1 MAVLS
6 LVTIFVA
13 FLLGYV
19 VTGLVGF
26 GGNVLILPLLS
37 FLGYRVHD
45 IVVVMAFVSLI
56 NATYRVL
63 ESRGAI
69 VWREL
74 AGLWCLTVPGAFLGV
89 WLLKNLPEERL
100 KLLLGAFIVALAL
113 YNLVKTHGFA
123 TPEMLRRESQGRKF
137 LYHLL
142 LFIGGVMQGAFVCGG
157 PLYVIFCSHYF
168 GYDRAKYRGMQF
180 GTMVINSLVVFL
192 TYLLHGDYAGAVLL
206 ECLPALA
213 GIILAVFVSAALLPK
228 INDRR
233 LYVLIQL
240 VLIASGG
247 NLVLQS
253 L

>member
-6 LVTIFVA
+6 LATIFVA

-45 IVVVMAFVSLI
+45 IVVVMAFVSLV
-56 NATYRVL
+56 NATYRVW
-63 ESRGAI
+63 ENRRAIIWRAI
-69 VWREL
+69 V
-74 AGLWCLTVPGAFLGV
+74 GIWCLTVPASLVGV

-100 KLLLGAFIVALAL
+100 KLLLGCFIVALAI
-113 YNLVKTHGFA
+113 YNLVKPHGFA
-123 TPEMLRRESQGRKF
+123 SPEMLARESGLKRCG
-137 LYHLL
+137 YHLL
-142 LFIGGVMQGAFVCGG
+142 LCFGAVMQGAFVCGG

-192 TYLLHGDYAGAVLL
+192 TYLLHGDYAGTVLL